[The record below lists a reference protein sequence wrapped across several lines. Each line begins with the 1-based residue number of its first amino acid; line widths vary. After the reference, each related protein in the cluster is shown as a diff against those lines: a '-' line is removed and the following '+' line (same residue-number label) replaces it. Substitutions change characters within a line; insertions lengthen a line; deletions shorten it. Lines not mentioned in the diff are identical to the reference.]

1 MLWTGGLL
9 LRSVLC
15 NQSTWAVERCNQH
28 LRKPDADNST
38 HVAREGISTSP
49 LGYLEFTHC
58 TNMANLTMLDLP
70 AGPNGCGKSTL
81 LRLIMGQEEPIK
93 GRVQLGPH
101 NITPAYFAQ
110 NQADALDLK
119 QSVLNTMIKAAPDA
133 QLNDVKALLGRM
145 MFSGKAMEK
154 KVSVNAK
161 SAMLALL
168 SCCISLLLCSCMH
181 MTALLPAGCRSRQW
195 VTGLHGHETLQ
206 HRM

>member
-1 MLWTGGLL
+1 MVNL
-9 LRSVLC
+9 V
-15 NQSTWAVERCNQH
+15 
-28 LRKPDADNST
+28 
-38 HVAREGISTSP
+38 
-49 LGYLEFTHC
+49 
-58 TNMANLTMLDLP
+58 LTMLDLP

-154 KVSVNAK
+154 KVGVGTKLAPSCFVVCLM
-161 SAMLALL
+161 SMLAY
-168 SCCISLLLCSCMH
+168 C
-181 MTALLPAGCRSRQW
+181 
-195 VTGLHGHETLQ
+195 
-206 HRM
+206 